1 MKTLEF
7 AMLKTIAAATITL
20 TALFST
26 STANAETAVFAGGCF
41 WCVESDMDTVKGVT
55 STVSGFAGG
64 TAPNPTYENH
74 EGYTEAV
81 KIEFD
86 PNVISYKDLTA
97 IFLRT
102 IDVTDAGGQFCDRGS
117 SYVSAIFPMDAKQ
130 AKAAKEAVTEAE
142 KALGQKIVTPVTQ
155 FTTFGNAEDYHQN
168 YYLGDNRVVTRFGI
182 IKQAD
187 AYKRYRKGCGR
198 DARVKE
204 VWGSEAYKG
213 VAAH

>member
-1 MKTLEF
+1 MF
-7 AMLKTIAAATITL
+7 KTIAVASM
-20 TALFST
+20 ALSALLH
-26 STANAETAVFAGGCF
+26 SGQAKAETAVFAGGCF

-55 STVSGFAGG
+55 STISGYAGG

-117 SYVSAIFPMDAKQ
+117 SYVSAIFPMNAKQ
-130 AKAAKEAVTEAE
+130 TKAAKEAVAEAE

-155 FTTFGNAEDYHQN
+155 FTAFGNAEDYHQN

-204 VWGSEAYKG
+204 VWGSEAYQG